1 MSDINISLTN
11 SEIKYKPMSNYI
23 KISPNEVKIKTGNK
37 KLEKVFYII
46 CGILTIVLIYF
57 LFNFFSYSFSKT
69 FKEEMLRN
77 KKEKRHIKNKYSK

>member
-57 LFNFFSYSFSKT
+57 LFNFFFLFI
-69 FKEEMLRN
+69 FKKIFCFFNINSIFIFIIHRN
-77 KKEKRHIKNKYSK
+77 I